1 MNRNLDGA
9 RRAFG
14 LLFITIAIAVAVAAM
29 LSELILLYNGSIVH
43 YATVWFSSICVAIGL
58 LFYRAP
64 GIVHN
69 LKERFRV
76 TTGWPKI
83 MKAVNGLSWAIP
95 FALIPVFPAYY
106 PYLVLLGI
114 GLGNVSTYIIF
125 RHMHGF
131 AFREQ
136 LMVGVISLAAL
147 PLLVAIKSL
156 NAVSDDALL
165 LLLRLSIALAYG
177 IGGTYALQFEQ

>member
-1 MNRNLDGA
+1 MSRKSDGV

-14 LLFITIAIAVAVAAM
+14 LLFMTIAIAVAAAAM
-29 LSELILLYNGSIVH
+29 LSELVLLYHGPLVY
-43 YATVWFSSICVAIGL
+43 YAIVWFSSISVAIGL
-58 LFYRAP
+58 LFSRSP

-69 LKERFRV
+69 LRERFRESR
-76 TTGWPKI
+76 GWPKI
-83 MKAVNGLSWAIP
+83 MKAVNGLSWATP

-114 GLGNVSTYIIF
+114 GLGNISTYLVF
-125 RHMHGF
+125 RHMRAS

-136 LMVGVISLAAL
+136 LIVGIISLAAL

-156 NAVSDDALL
+156 NAVSDDVLM
-165 LLLRLSIALAYG
+165 LLLRLCIALAYG
-177 IGGTYALQFEQ
+177 VGGMYALIWS